1 MNSIRIRITKDC
13 KILKTS
19 GLHWQI
25 KARDEFIKEGSWI
38 DFPSDCV
45 EVEGMPEQVPSDEL
59 KKAFCELRECI
70 YKYHGKNLSEITIKY
85 LEDVYIRYFHN
96 VNETYLPP
104 IDKLPQPPAPVPTL
118 AGYCSACQHLDDEEY
133 CVKCDDKHNE
143 YKPKTAPTPDTAPI
157 DAMAYCRE
165 LEAKLSSTNRRYNS
179 LAIDRDNINK
189 RLEKLESEKGYRLA
203 ELDKRL
209 SALEKLISVLE
220 KLTVADL
227 LPILSHLFN
236 NDMKR
241 AREMFDTLLERYS
254 K

>member
-1 MNSIRIRITKDC
+1 MNSTRIKITKDC
-13 KILKTS
+13 IVKRTTPGNDAYDIAYSAGETF
-19 GLHWQI
+19 
-25 KARDEFIKEGSWI
+25 E
-38 DFPSDCV
+38 FPSNCV
-45 EVEGMPEQVPSDEL
+45 KVEGLGFWLSPRGEN
-59 KKAFCELRECI
+59 
-70 YKYHGKNLSEITIKY
+70 HGLDSKPGDVWVWTTKSEHK
-85 LEDVYIRYFHN
+85 
-96 VNETYLPP
+96 
-104 IDKLPQPPAPVPTL
+104 APVPTL
-118 AGYCSACQHLDDEEY
+118 APSACKSIKGYCSACQHLDDEEY
-133 CVKCDDKHNE
+133 CVKKCDDKHNGW
-143 YKPKTAPTPDTAPI
+143 KPKTAPTPDTAPI

-165 LEAKLSSTNRRYNS
+165 LEVKLSNTNRRYNS

-189 RLEKLESEKGYRLA
+189 RLEKLESEKGCRLA